1 MEYIAVLE
9 AAVVRHAGSSP
20 VTSTIGVQGKNLGTN
35 WAKDPNQEEILA
47 SSGT

>member
-20 VTSTIGVQGKNLGTN
+20 VASTKEFRCKNLGTN
-35 WAKDPNQEEILA
+35 WAKDPSQEEILA